1 MQSLSCSPSSL
12 RSPGCQEMS
21 PETGKRLT
29 SLPFVRKG
37 GRRTQGTP
45 GWQASSLCP
54 GPVQR
59 FWGKAL
65 LGSSLGCESNILL
78 KSLKCG
84 CGTLSLPAG
93 FGILFTTWLR
103 TTLPAL
109 DQADGLQLRKVGI
122 CYCRKP
128 FPQLPLRV
136 NEQPIFRGGTRGIH
150 PPLSH
155 QLVIV
160 GPGILQRED
169 PRKISMLYL
178 MHWGM

>member
-1 MQSLSCSPSSL
+1 MGALALLAELLAADEQLIAKHSSL
-12 RSPGCQEMS
+12 
-21 PETGKRLT
+21 L
-29 SLPFVRKG
+29 G
-37 GRRTQGTP
+37 GARRFEGTNQGTY
-45 GWQASSLCP
+45 L

-93 FGILFTTWLR
+93 FGILFTTWVR

-128 FPQLPLRV
+128 FPHLPLRV
-136 NEQPIFRGGTRGIH
+136 NEQPIFRGGMHGIH
-150 PPLSH
+150 PLSH

-160 GPGILQRED
+160 GPGILQRW
-169 PRKISMLYL
+169 KQLHAISAGL
-178 MHWGM
+178 HPSAGN